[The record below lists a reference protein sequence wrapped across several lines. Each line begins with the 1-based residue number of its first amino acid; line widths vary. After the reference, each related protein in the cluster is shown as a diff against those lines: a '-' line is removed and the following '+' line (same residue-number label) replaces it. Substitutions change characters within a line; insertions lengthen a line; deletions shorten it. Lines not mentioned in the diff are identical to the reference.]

1 MDLGG
6 GQAGPIG
13 VDHGFHH
20 VIDQTADFRVR
31 GVGDRLGDLART
43 GWPMRAILRM
53 AMAGNMGGG
62 AGAGQRPGKR

>member
-20 VIDQTADFRVR
+20 VIDQTANFR
-31 GVGDRLGDLART
+31 RLGSETGLAGVARM
-43 GWPMRAILRM
+43 GWPMRAIFRI
-53 AMAGNMGGG
+53 AMAEI
-62 AGAGQRPGKR
+62 